1 MLSPELLIQAYLS
14 GSFPMAD
21 PDEDNQIYWHTP
33 TQRGLIPLDHRF
45 KVPKNL
51 ARLYRKGVFETSINR
66 EFETVI
72 RQCAALRPGDTW
84 ISEEIIDA
92 YCELNCIGL
101 AHSFEVWKDDQLV
114 GGLYGVALGK
124 VFCGESMFHTAT
136 DASKIAL
143 VFLVEFLRE
152 QKFELLDTQYLNPHL
167 LQFGAYEITQEEYML
182 QFNEIL
188 NRSLP

>member
-1 MLSPELLIQAYLS
+1 
-14 GSFPMAD
+14 
-21 PDEDNQIYWHTP
+21 
-33 TQRGLIPLDHRF
+33 
-45 KVPKNL
+45 
-51 ARLYRKGVFETSINR
+51 
-66 EFETVI
+66 
-72 RQCAALRPGDTW
+72 
-84 ISEEIIDA
+84 
-92 YCELNCIGL
+92 
-101 AHSFEVWKDDQLV
+101 VWKDDQLV
-114 GGLYGVALGK
+114 GGLYGVAIGK

-143 VFLVEFLRE
+143 VFLVEFRRE

>member
-1 MLSPELLIQAYLS
+1 MSANYKGPLSLPTYSFADAMNAQNDNNEEPSGATQFLPVARPCTKLHIQRIHLS
-14 GSFPMAD
+14 LFLHP
-21 PDEDNQIYWHTP
+21 QIGWTNNSP
-33 TQRGLIPLDHRF
+33 APNHRNSKPIKKPF
-45 KVPKNL
+45 N
-51 ARLYRKGVFETSINR
+51 
-66 EFETVI
+66 
-72 RQCAALRPGDTW
+72 
-84 ISEEIIDA
+84 
-92 YCELNCIGL
+92 
-101 AHSFEVWKDDQLV
+101 DQLL

-167 LQFGAYEITQEEYML
+167 IQLGAYEITQEEYML

-188 NRSLP
+188 NRSLPL

>member
-1 MLSPELLIQAYLS
+1 
-14 GSFPMAD
+14 MAD

-92 YCELNCIGL
+92 YCELNRIGL

-167 LQFGAYEITQEEYML
+167 LQFGAYEISQEEYMV